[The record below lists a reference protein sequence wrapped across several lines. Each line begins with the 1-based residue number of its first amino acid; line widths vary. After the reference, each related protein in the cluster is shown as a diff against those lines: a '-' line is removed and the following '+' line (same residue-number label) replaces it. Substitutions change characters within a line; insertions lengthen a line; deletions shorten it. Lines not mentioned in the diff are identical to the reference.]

1 MNTYTVSEL
10 AELAGISVRTL
21 HHYDEIGLL
30 RPARV
35 GDNRYRYYGEEELLR
50 LQQILIQ
57 RELGLSLGEIGA
69 VLDDPG
75 FDRLQSLVKQRE
87 RLEAEAKRYR
97 RMLKTIDRTIAK
109 LKGEKAMKD
118 HDLYSGVVSPQK
130 QAEYEAWLIER
141 HGENVRAEIDANK
154 IKTQSMPSDELV
166 GLMQE
171 LKQIED
177 ALAEAMREG
186 APPQARSLDPLI
198 VRHRDWVA
206 ATWSKPCAPGAY
218 ANLADLYE
226 SHPDFVARYE
236 TIAKGFG
243 AWLPAA
249 MRAWARRQGEGC

>member
-1 MNTYTVSEL
+1 
-10 AELAGISVRTL
+10 
-21 HHYDEIGLL
+21 
-30 RPARV
+30 
-35 GDNRYRYYGEEELLR
+35 
-50 LQQILIQ
+50 
-57 RELGLSLGEIGA
+57 
-69 VLDDPG
+69 
-75 FDRLQSLVKQRE
+75 
-87 RLEAEAKRYR
+87 
-97 RMLKTIDRTIAK
+97 
-109 LKGEKAMKD
+109 
-118 HDLYSGVVSPQK
+118 
-130 QAEYEAWLIER
+130 
-141 HGENVRAEIDANK
+141 
-154 IKTQSMPSDELV
+154 
-166 GLMQE
+166 MQE